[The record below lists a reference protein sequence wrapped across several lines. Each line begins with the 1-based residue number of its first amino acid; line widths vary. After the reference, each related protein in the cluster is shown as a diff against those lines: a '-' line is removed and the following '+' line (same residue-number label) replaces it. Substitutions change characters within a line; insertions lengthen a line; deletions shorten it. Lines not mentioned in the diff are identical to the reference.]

1 MAQMDELSKA
11 LAELDEDKA
20 VQLVKERLAAGV
32 PAMEI
37 VARMQDG
44 MTEVGRLFETGE
56 YYLSELIMAGEIM
69 KESMTDLESQ
79 LVSGSQDH
87 KGTIVVGTVRGDIHD
102 LGKNIVVMLL
112 KGAGYNVVDLGVDVP
127 KEKFVEALREHK
139 APLLAMSVLL
149 TACQESMKDT
159 VTAVKEAGI
168 DAKILVGGNYVD
180 DKVREYCGA
189 DYSAMIASEGV
200 KVAEMVF
207 HS

>member
-1 MAQMDELSKA
+1 MTLMDELSR
-11 LAELDEDKA
+11 A
-20 VQLVKERLAAGV
+20 VAQLVKERLAAGV
-32 PAMEI
+32 PALEI

-44 MTEVGRLFETGE
+44 MTEVGRLFESGE

-69 KESMTDLESQ
+69 KEAMANLEPH
-79 LVSGSQDH
+79 LVGGSAEH
-87 KGTIVVGTVRGDIHD
+87 RGTIVIGTVRGDIHD

-112 KGAGYNVVDLGVDVP
+112 KGAGYNVIDLGVDVP
-127 KEKFVEALREHK
+127 PEKFVEALEEHK

-159 VTAVKEAGI
+159 VRAVKEAGL

-180 DKVREYCGA
+180 EKVREYCGA

-200 KVAEMVF
+200 KVAGMVF
-207 HS
+207 GA